1 MSLSKI
7 LKNKTAEDFERTELE
22 SLANEYGVSFNETNR
37 STTIFSN
44 LVKSLESFTAEKVK
58 VKFLV
63 SPTGLYG
70 LGYNVGDVAP
80 LSKTQADTIVENKHG
95 VFVTKK

>member
-1 MSLSKI
+1 M
-7 LKNKTAEDFERTELE
+7 AP
-22 SLANEYGVSFNETNR
+22 
-37 STTIFSN
+37 
-44 LVKSLESFTAEKVK
+44 VKKVK

-70 LGYNVGDVAP
+70 LGYNAGDEVSLP
-80 LSKTQADTIVENKHG
+80 KQQANTIVENKHG

>member
-1 MSLSKI
+1 M
-7 LKNKTAEDFERTELE
+7 AP
-22 SLANEYGVSFNETNR
+22 
-37 STTIFSN
+37 
-44 LVKSLESFTAEKVK
+44 VKKVK

-70 LGYNVGDVAP
+70 LGYNVGDVAS
-80 LSKTQADTIVENKHG
+80 LSKPQADTIVENKHG

>member
-1 MSLSKI
+1 M
-7 LKNKTAEDFERTELE
+7 AP
-22 SLANEYGVSFNETNR
+22 
-37 STTIFSN
+37 
-44 LVKSLESFTAEKVK
+44 VKKVK

-70 LGYNVGDVAP
+70 LAYNAGDVAP
-80 LSKTQADTIVENKHG
+80 LPKPQADTVVENKHG